1 MKKII
6 FAILLV
12 QILLTGI
19 FFLSSSLPALAAEG
33 EWVELVNPLK
43 FVGVNSP
50 GELVLKVFRG
60 FAGLMGSIAIAF
72 VVFNGFKLV
81 IAGSFAPGK
90 DQKRNEA
97 KEGLLWSVG
106 GFIVALLSFTI
117 ISGTAQFLGFEQS
130 RVGSDTINPGILN
143 APQPGDF
150 MSVLN
155 YVMMNFLGILGFA
168 TILMI
173 IYYGYRYITSAGNEE
188 SIEAAKTGLKWA
200 ILGFIVTILAFT
212 IISGIRQLL
221 L

>member
-1 MKKII
+1 MKKFIT
-6 FAILLV
+6 AILFIH
-12 QILLTGI
+12 ILLLGI
-19 FFLSSSLPALAAEG
+19 FFLTPDFVLAQNDNCPPGATC
-33 EWVELVNPLK
+33 LIDPLGIGSIRE
-43 FVGVNSP
+43 FIV
-50 GELVLKVFRG
+50 KVIQV
-60 FAGLMGSIAIAF
+60 FAGIIGVVAIAF